1 MMLWF
6 FRLINTFVQYSRN
19 ENTSLG
25 FMNYRV
31 SLWEFLGNNRVT
43 KNAEKSL
50 MLPNQAEINNSLA
63 VPEIGSCKPLF
74 RLG

>member
-6 FRLINTFVQYSRN
+6 FRFINTLAQCSQN
-19 ENTSLG
+19 ENTLLG

-43 KNAEKSL
+43 KKAEKSL

>member
-1 MMLWF
+1 M
-6 FRLINTFVQYSRN
+6 QCSQK
-19 ENTSLG
+19 ENTLLG

-43 KNAEKSL
+43 KIAKKSL
-50 MLPNQAEINNSLA
+50 ISPNQAEINNPYIA
-63 VPEIGSCKPLF
+63 PKIGGNKPLF